1 MRLIRKQF
9 VLMLALS
16 VMPFA
21 ICSSQEKSDPDLQIV
36 EQRLKN
42 LRPDLPITDIYNS
55 PVSGLLLL
63 IWRRNYSLRDSR
75 RRIHVCW
82 RSLFL
87 REGFSNETDKRRDK
101 ARREILS
108 KEPLEDMIIFS
119 PSKEVKTFVNIFTDV
134 DCGYCQ
140 KLHSQIASYNALGIE
155 IRYMAYPRAG
165 LEGDTF
171 DKTVSAW
178 CANDR
183 RGAITTL
190 KKGQGYHKSCDNPVE
205 AHYLIGQQIGIKEPC
220 NHYLL
225 RRNVTGT
232 CLLNDWQLNWAYNTS
247 FSSTL
252 IVQKRV

>member
-1 MRLIRKQF
+1 MT
-9 VLMLALS
+9 LALS

-21 ICSSQEKSDPDLQIV
+21 ICSSQEKGDPDLQIV

-42 LRPDLPITDIYNS
+42 LRPDLPITDIYKS
-55 PVSGLLLL
+55 PVSGIIAIDLEGGTSLYVTADAEYMFAGDL
-63 IWRRNYSLRDSR
+63 YSLGK
-75 RRIHVCW
+75 
-82 RSLFL
+82 
-87 REGFSNETDKRRDK
+87 GFSNETDKRRDK

-190 KKGQGYHKSCDNPVE
+190 KKGQGIPQKSCDNPVE
-205 AHYLIGQQIGIKEPC
+205 AHYLIGQQIGIKGTPAIITSSGEMLPG
-220 NHYLL
+220 YLPPERL
-225 RRNVTGT
+225 AAELG
-232 CLLNDWQLNWAYNTS
+232 L
-247 FSSTL
+247 
-252 IVQKRV
+252 